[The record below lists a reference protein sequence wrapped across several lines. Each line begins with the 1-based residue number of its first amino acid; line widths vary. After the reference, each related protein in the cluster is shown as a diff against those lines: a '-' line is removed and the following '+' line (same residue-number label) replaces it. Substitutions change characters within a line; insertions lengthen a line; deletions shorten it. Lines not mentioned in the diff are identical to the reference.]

1 MAYLGLIGIGLLF
14 GLVLSG
20 IAVAFIIMRSGEGPL
35 KESLFGTDSRAPA
48 FPGTNKAP
56 ELAPEADKKIR
67 TLLEELRI
75 TQRLVDQGRVERE
88 QFLNAAK
95 AGKAEIDTLRER
107 VAERD
112 AQIEDLQAGLKDAAL
127 RQEALLA
134 DLDTRTEEMSRL
146 GLELRDART
155 ELEVAESGTTLTT
168 TQMVDLQRER
178 DELAGLVEEYQTGIG
193 LHRQRV

>member
-35 KESLFGTDSRAPA
+35 KESLFGSDSRAPA
-48 FPGTNKAP
+48 FPAANRPT
-56 ELAPEADKKIR
+56 EIAPEADKKIK
-67 TLLEELRI
+67 TLLEELRV

-88 QFLNAAK
+88 QFLTAAK

-107 VAERD
+107 VVERE
-112 AQIEDLQAGLKDAAL
+112 AQIESLQAHLKEATV

-134 DLDTRTEEMSRL
+134 DLDMRSEELARL
-146 GLELRDART
+146 SLELRDART
-155 ELEVAESGTTLTT
+155 ELEVAESGTALTS
-168 TQMVDLQRER
+168 TQMLDLQRER
-178 DELAGLVEEYQTGIG
+178 DELAGLIEEYRTGS
-193 LHRQRV
+193 HARRQQA

>member
-14 GLVLSG
+14 GLMLSG
-20 IAVAFIIMRSGEGPL
+20 IAVAFIIMRANGGPL
-35 KESLFGTDSRAPA
+35 KESLFGADSRAPA
-48 FPGTNKAP
+48 FPGANNKP
-56 ELAPEADKKIR
+56 EVTPEADKKIKSLR
-67 TLLEELRI
+67 EELRV
-75 TQRLVDQGRVERE
+75 TQRLVNQGRVERE

-95 AGKAEIDTLRER
+95 AGKAEIDALRER

-112 AQIEDLQAGLKDAAL
+112 AKIDSLQTAIKDAAV

-134 DLDTRTEEMSRL
+134 DLDGRTEELSRVS
-146 GLELRDART
+146 LELRDART

-178 DELAGLVEEYQTGIG
+178 DELAGLLEEYQTGA
-193 LHRQRV
+193 HARRQQA

>member
-14 GLVLSG
+14 GLMLSG
-20 IAVAFIIMRSGEGPL
+20 IAVAFIIMRANGGPL
-35 KESLFGTDSRAPA
+35 KESLFGDDSRAPA
-48 FPGTNKAP
+48 FAAANNTP
-56 ELAPEADKKIR
+56 EVTPEADKKIKS
-67 TLLEELRI
+67 LLEELRI

-95 AGKAEIDTLRER
+95 AGKGEIDALRER
-107 VAERD
+107 VSERD
-112 AQIEDLQAGLKDAAL
+112 VQIESLQAELKDAAI

-134 DLDTRTEEMSRL
+134 DLDGRTEELSRISM
-146 GLELRDART
+146 ELRDART

-178 DELAGLVEEYQTGIG
+178 DELAGLLEEYQSGSRAR
-193 LHRQRV
+193 RQQA

>member
-20 IAVAFIIMRSGEGPL
+20 IAVAFIIMRSGGGPL
-35 KESLFGTDSRAPA
+35 KESLFGNDSRALA
-48 FPGTNKAP
+48 FPGANKPP
-56 ELAPEADKKIR
+56 EVAPEADKKIK
-67 TLLEELRI
+67 TLLEELRV

-95 AGKAEIDTLRER
+95 AGKTEIDALRER
-107 VAERD
+107 IAERE
-112 AQIEDLQAGLKDAAL
+112 AQIEGLQCEIKDPAV

-134 DLDTRTEEMSRL
+134 DLDARTEELSRIS
-146 GLELRDART
+146 LELRDART
-155 ELEVAESGTTLTT
+155 EIEVAESGTTLTT

-178 DELAGLVEEYQTGIG
+178 DELAGLVEEYQTSIRAR
-193 LHRQRV
+193 RQQA

>member
-14 GLVLSG
+14 GLMLSG
-20 IAVAFIIMRSGEGPL
+20 IAVAFIIMRANGGPL
-35 KESLFGTDSRAPA
+35 KESLFGDDSRAPA
-48 FPGTNKAP
+48 FSGANSKP
-56 ELAPEADKKIR
+56 EVTPEADKKIKS
-67 TLLEELRI
+67 LLEELRV

-95 AGKAEIDTLRER
+95 AGKAEIDALRER

-112 AQIEDLQAGLKDAAL
+112 AKIDSLQIAIKDAAV

-134 DLDTRTEEMSRL
+134 DLDGRTEELSRVS
-146 GLELRDART
+146 LELRDART

-178 DELAGLVEEYQTGIG
+178 DDLAGLLEQYQSGI
-193 LHRQRV
+193 HTRRQQA

>member
-20 IAVAFIIMRSGEGPL
+20 IAIAFIIMRSGEGPL
-35 KESLFGTDSRAPA
+35 KESLFGSDSRAPA
-48 FPGTNKAP
+48 FPGANKTP
-56 ELAPEADKKIR
+56 DVAPEADKKIK

-88 QFLNAAK
+88 QFLTAAK
-95 AGKAEIDTLRER
+95 AGKAEIDALRER
-107 VAERD
+107 VAERE
-112 AQIEDLQAGLKDAAL
+112 AQIEGLQTELKDAAV

-134 DLDTRTEEMSRL
+134 DLDMRTEEMSRVS
-146 GLELRDART
+146 LELRDART
-155 ELEVAESGTTLTT
+155 ELEVAESGTTLTA

-193 LHRQRV
+193 TRRLPA

>member
-20 IAVAFIIMRSGEGPL
+20 IAVAFIIMRSGGGPL
-35 KESLFGTDSRAPA
+35 KESLFGNDSRALA
-48 FPGTNKAP
+48 FPGANKPP
-56 ELAPEADKKIR
+56 EVAPEADKKIK
-67 TLLEELRI
+67 TLLEELRV

-95 AGKAEIDTLRER
+95 AGKTEIDALRER
-107 VAERD
+107 IAERE
-112 AQIEDLQAGLKDAAL
+112 AQIEGLQCEIKDAAV

-134 DLDTRTEEMSRL
+134 DLDARTEELSRIS
-146 GLELRDART
+146 LELRDART
-155 ELEVAESGTTLTT
+155 EIEVAESGTTLTT

-178 DELAGLVEEYQTGIG
+178 DELAGLVEEYQTSIRAR
-193 LHRQRV
+193 RQQA

>member
-20 IAVAFIIMRSGEGPL
+20 IAIAFIIMRSGEGPL
-35 KESLFGTDSRAPA
+35 KESLFGNDSRAPA
-48 FPGTNKAP
+48 FPGANKVPEVAP
-56 ELAPEADKKIR
+56 ETDRKIQ
-67 TLLEELRI
+67 TLLEELRV

-95 AGKAEIDTLRER
+95 AGKAEIDALRGR

-112 AQIEDLQAGLKDAAL
+112 AQIECLQSGLKDAAV

-134 DLDTRTEEMSRL
+134 DLDARTEELSRISL
-146 GLELRDART
+146 DLRDART
-155 ELEVAESGTTLTT
+155 ELEVADSGTTLTT
-168 TQMVDLQRER
+168 TQMADLQRER
-178 DELAGLVEEYQTGIG
+178 DELARLLDQYQSAGG
-193 LHRQRV
+193 DRRQRA

>member
-20 IAVAFIIMRSGEGPL
+20 IAITFIIMRSGEGPL
-35 KESLFGTDSRAPA
+35 KESLFGNDSRAPA
-48 FPGTNKAP
+48 FPGANKPPEVAP
-56 ELAPEADKKIR
+56 ETDKKIQ
-67 TLLEELRI
+67 TLLEELRV

-95 AGKAEIDTLRER
+95 AGKAEIDALRER
-107 VAERD
+107 VAERE
-112 AQIEDLQAGLKDAAL
+112 AQIESLRAEVKAAAV

-134 DLDTRTEEMSRL
+134 DVDARTEELSRISV
-146 GLELRDART
+146 ELRDART
-155 ELEVAESGTTLTT
+155 ELEVVESGTTLTT

-178 DELAGLVEEYQTGIG
+178 DELAGRLEQYQSAGRD
-193 LHRQRV
+193 LRQRA

>member
-14 GLVLSG
+14 GLMLSG
-20 IAVAFIIMRSGEGPL
+20 IAVAFIIMRANGGPL
-35 KESLFGTDSRAPA
+35 KESLFGADSRAPA
-48 FPGTNKAP
+48 FPGANNKP
-56 ELAPEADKKIR
+56 EVTPEADKKIKS
-67 TLLEELRI
+67 LLEELRV

-95 AGKAEIDTLRER
+95 AGKAEIDALRER

-112 AQIEDLQAGLKDAAL
+112 AKIDSLQTAIKDAAV

-134 DLDTRTEEMSRL
+134 DLDGRTEELSRVS
-146 GLELRDART
+146 LELRDART
-155 ELEVAESGTTLTT
+155 EPEVAESGTTLTT

-178 DELAGLVEEYQTGIG
+178 DELAGLLEEYQTGA
-193 LHRQRV
+193 HVRRQQA

>member
-14 GLVLSG
+14 GLMLSG
-20 IAVAFIIMRSGEGPL
+20 IAVAFIIMRANGGPL
-35 KESLFGTDSRAPA
+35 KESLFGADSRAPA
-48 FPGTNKAP
+48 FPGANNKP
-56 ELAPEADKKIR
+56 EVTPEADKKIKS
-67 TLLEELRI
+67 LLEELRV

-95 AGKAEIDTLRER
+95 AGKAEIDALRER

-112 AQIEDLQAGLKDAAL
+112 AKIDSLQTAIKDAAV

-134 DLDTRTEEMSRL
+134 DLDGRTEELSRVS
-146 GLELRDART
+146 LELRDART

-178 DELAGLVEEYQTGIG
+178 DELAGLLEEYQTGA
-193 LHRQRV
+193 HVRRQQA

>member
-35 KESLFGTDSRAPA
+35 KESLFGDGSRAPA
-48 FPGTNKAP
+48 FPGANKVS
-56 ELAPEADKKIR
+56 EVTPEADKKIK

-88 QFLNAAK
+88 QFLGAAK
-95 AGKAEIDTLRER
+95 AGKAEIDALRER
-107 VAERD
+107 VAERE
-112 AQIEDLQAGLKDAAL
+112 AQIEGLQTGIKDAAV

-134 DLDTRTEEMSRL
+134 DLDVRTEELARIS
-146 GLELRDART
+146 LELRDART
-155 ELEVAESGTTLTT
+155 EIEVAESGTTLTT

-178 DELAGLVEEYQTGIG
+178 DELAGLVEEYQATIRVR
-193 LHRQRV
+193 RQQA

>member
-14 GLVLSG
+14 GLMLSG
-20 IAVAFIIMRSGEGPL
+20 IAVAFIIMRANGGPL
-35 KESLFGTDSRAPA
+35 KESLFGADSRAPA
-48 FPGTNKAP
+48 FPGANNKP
-56 ELAPEADKKIR
+56 EVTPEADKKIKS
-67 TLLEELRI
+67 LLEELRV

-95 AGKAEIDTLRER
+95 AGKAEIDALRER

-112 AQIEDLQAGLKDAAL
+112 AKIDSLQTAIKDAAV

-134 DLDTRTEEMSRL
+134 DLDGRTEELSRVS
-146 GLELRDART
+146 LELRDART

-178 DELAGLVEEYQTGIG
+178 DELAGLLEEYQTGA
-193 LHRQRV
+193 HARRQQA